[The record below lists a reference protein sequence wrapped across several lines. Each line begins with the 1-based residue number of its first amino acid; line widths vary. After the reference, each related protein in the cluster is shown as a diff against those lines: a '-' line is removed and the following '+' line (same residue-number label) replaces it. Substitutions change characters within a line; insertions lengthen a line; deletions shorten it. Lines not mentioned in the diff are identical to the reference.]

1 MNALTQPAALAASP
15 LNINLT
21 DFIDE
26 FGDELL
32 ESLNRSNPPVYTGS
46 DNAHRQLV
54 MDRLKRKPFA
64 AQAEVVQAI
73 TALLLDRNEQA
84 GIINAE
90 MGTGKTM
97 MAIAV
102 AAVMHAAGY
111 RRTLVISPPH
121 LVYKW
126 RREILETIPA
136 ARVWVL
142 NGPDTLLKLLKLR
155 DQMGDAY
162 DGRRSSSSSAACGCG
177 WASTGGSPAG
187 RNAPPAASCSLRARI
202 AGRSSRTWKATWS
215 RWRSSSVVTV
225 DVPVPPVVGR
235 SGR

>member
-1 MNALTQPAALAASP
+1 
-15 LNINLT
+15 
-21 DFIDE
+21 
-26 FGDELL
+26 
-32 ESLNRSNPPVYTGS
+32 
-46 DNAHRQLV
+46 

-111 RRTLVISPPH
+111 RRTLVVSPPH

-162 DGRRSSSSSAACGCG
+162 DGRQSSSSSAACGCG
-177 WASTGGSPAG
+177 WVSIGGSPAG
-187 RNAPPAASCSLRARI
+187 RSAPPVANCSLRARI
-202 AGRSSRTWKATWS
+202 AARSSRTWKATWS

>member
-1 MNALTQPAALAASP
+1 MNALTQPAALAASHP
-15 LNINLT
+15 EHQPDRLHRRVRQRAP
-21 DFIDE
+21 
-26 FGDELL
+26 GVAQ
-32 ESLNRSNPPVYTGS
+32 SLQPPVYTGS
-46 DNAHRQLV
+46 VNAHRQLV

-111 RRTLVISPPH
+111 RRTLVVSPPH

-142 NGPDTLLKLLKLR
+142 NGPDTL
-155 DQMGDAY
+155 
-162 DGRRSSSSSAACGCG
+162 S
-177 WASTGGSPAG
+177 
-187 RNAPPAASCSLRARI
+187 SCSSCEIRWATPTTAPGVLHPRPRADADGFPLAARLLEEARRRWPTARCVPGLRPGPRGP
-202 AGRSSRTWKATWS
+202 GRQPGHGGGVRAW
-215 RWRSSSVVTV
+215 
-225 DVPVPPVVGR
+225 
-235 SGR
+235 

>member
-1 MNALTQPAALAASP
+1 
-15 LNINLT
+15 
-21 DFIDE
+21 
-26 FGDELL
+26 
-32 ESLNRSNPPVYTGS
+32 
-46 DNAHRQLV
+46 

-111 RRTLVISPPH
+111 RRTLVVSPPH

-126 RREILETIPA
+126 RREILRPSQPPA
-136 ARVWVL
+136 SGYSIAQILYSSCSSCEIRWATPTT
-142 NGPDTLLKLLKLR
+142 G
-155 DQMGDAY
+155 A
-162 DGRRSSSSSAACGCG
+162 RSSSSSAACGCG
-177 WASTGGSPAG
+177 WVSTGGSPAG
-187 RNAPPAASCSLRARI
+187 RNAPPA
-202 AGRSSRTWKATWS
+202 
-215 RWRSSSVVTV
+215 
-225 DVPVPPVVGR
+225 
-235 SGR
+235 